1 MLVKALFMRSG
12 FAVFRYRDYRFFWLA
27 AAFANIGMWSLTSGR
42 LWLMHELTHSPL
54 MVGLVTTSS
63 LSPLMFFSM
72 WGGVVADRVN
82 RLKLIRST
90 RAMFSALAL
99 LTGCLVAAEV
109 IQ

>member
-27 AAFANIGMWSLTSGR
+27 AAFANIGMWSLTLGR

-63 LSPLMFFSM
+63 L
-72 WGGVVADRVN
+72 R
-82 RLKLIRST
+82 
-90 RAMFSALAL
+90 
-99 LTGCLVAAEV
+99 GCFKIIESIVSITYESC
-109 IQ
+109 